1 MSHEEIQ
8 AMVHE
13 LRVHQ
18 IELEM
23 QNDELRATQIKL
35 EHAREL
41 YVALYDCAPVGY
53 ITVSG
58 HGMIVNANLTS
69 VHMLGVERSQL
80 LSLPFSRFAFKD
92 DQEICYLC
100 FRKARDASITQTCEV
115 RLRPVGG
122 DTFHGRLQMV
132 LASGDQDPVC
142 HITLSDITEQKKAE
156 EALREKELRR
166 VQYENEERM

>member
-69 VHMLGVERSQL
+69 VHMLGVERSKL
-80 LSLPFSRFAFKD
+80 LSLPLSRFVFKD
-92 DQEICYLC
+92 DKDMTYLC
-100 FRKARDASITQTCEV
+100 ILKAHD
-115 RLRPVGG
+115 
-122 DTFHGRLQMV
+122 
-132 LASGDQDPVC
+132 
-142 HITLSDITEQKKAE
+142 LS
-156 EALREKELRR
+156 
-166 VQYENEERM
+166 MS